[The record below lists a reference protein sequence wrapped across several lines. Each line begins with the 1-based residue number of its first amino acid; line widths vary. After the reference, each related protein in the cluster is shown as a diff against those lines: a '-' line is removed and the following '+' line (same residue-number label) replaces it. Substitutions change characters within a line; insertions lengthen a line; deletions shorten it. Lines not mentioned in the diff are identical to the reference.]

1 MARPNRLGR
10 SFGPVDVN
18 GRDPGNPPRAAA
30 PKQVK
35 LEHREPKPWGR
46 FANLRY
52 WLMPGMGVKRHVAVI
67 SVGVG
72 VLLVGVLVGAFWL
85 WSRGYGLGPFGSSVL
100 QSLWWQRWG
109 GLLALLLLGAG
120 SVLAV
125 GAVGRLNR
133 SLLSNWM
140 PKPKDAAVLLH
151 RRVSLAKGPR
161 VVAFGGGT
169 GLSNLLRGLRH
180 YTSNITAV
188 VSVSDDGGSS
198 GRLREAYGIPA
209 PGDLTD
215 CLAALSDNELHVSQ
229 LLEYRYARGGEL
241 KGHTFGNLL
250 ITTLTEV
257 EGDFARAVR
266 VLNSLLNICGAVYP
280 ITTEPTTLKVL
291 KRSGATV
298 VGESQ
303 VRAVPGAAER
313 VSLEPPDPAMVPDV
327 GLALA
332 AADVIVLG
340 PGSLF
345 TSTLPP
351 LLVPES
357 RAAIV
362 AARAPLVYVCNVM
375 TEAGETDGLSAW
387 GHVEALYAHLGRYP
401 DWVVVNTGEVNRE
414 RLARYHAEGAE
425 VVFYDPAPFE
435 AAGIEVATLNL
446 LSSGAQA
453 GHDSQRL
460 ARWLYAF
467 CKVKAGI
474 NV

>member
-1 MARPNRLGR
+1 MASAERSHGESGGGTRAWLGR
-10 SFGPVDVN
+10 VG
-18 GRDPGNPPRAAA
+18 
-30 PKQVK
+30 
-35 LEHREPKPWGR
+35 
-46 FANLRY
+46 NLRY
-52 WLMPGMGVKRHVAVI
+52 WLTPGMGVKRHVGLI
-67 SVGVG
+67 SLGVATLILG
-72 VLLVGVLVGAFWL
+72 VLSGAFWFWGNGHQL
-85 WSRGYGLGPFGSSVL
+85 SPLERAMTTSS
-100 QSLWWQRWG
+100 WWLRWG
-109 GLLALLLLGAG
+109 GLLALLL
-120 SVLAV
+120 VLAG
-125 GAVGRLNR
+125 GALAAAAVARLNR

-140 PKPKDAAVLLH
+140 PKPRDAAVLLH

-161 VVAFGGGT
+161 IVAFGGGT

-188 VSVSDDGGSS
+188 VTVSDDGGSS

-229 LLEYRYARGGEL
+229 LLEYRYARGLEL

-280 ITTEPTTLKVL
+280 VTTEPVTLKVV
-291 KRSGATV
+291 KRSGEV
-298 VGESQ
+298 VRGESN
-303 VRAVPGAAER
+303 VRTVPGAAHE
-313 VSLEPPDPAMVPDV
+313 VALEPAAPALVPDV
-327 GLALA
+327 GLALG

-351 LLVPES
+351 LLVPGSREAIQTS
-357 RAAIV
+357 RAA
-362 AARAPLVYVCNVM
+362 LVYICNVM
-375 TEAGETDGLSAW
+375 TEAGETDGFSAW
-387 GHVEALYAHLGRYP
+387 NHVEALYRHLGRYP
-401 DWVVVNTGEVNRE
+401 DWVVVNTGEVGAE
-414 RLARYHAEGAE
+414 RLARYRAEGAE
-425 VVFYDPAPFE
+425 VVAFDPAPFVQ
-435 AAGIEVATLNL
+435 AGIEVATLNL
-446 LSSGAQA
+446 VSGGVQA

-467 CKVKAGI
+467 CKQLRTVGA
-474 NV
+474 

>member
-1 MARPNRLGR
+1 MAKLGVGLEARSGR
-10 SFGPVDVN
+10 SGSER
-18 GRDPGNPPRAAA
+18 GGA
-30 PKQVK
+30 
-35 LEHREPKPWGR
+35 GR
-46 FANLRY
+46 FQRVSDLRY
-52 WLMPGMGVKRHVAVI
+52 WLTPGMGVKRHVTVI
-67 SVGVG
+67 SLGVAALLIG
-72 VLLVGVLVGAFWL
+72 VLFGAFWL
-85 WSRGYGLGPFGSSVL
+85 WGNGHVLSPLEHAMTASR
-100 QSLWWQRWG
+100 WWPRWG
-109 GLLALLLLGAG
+109 GLSALSLILGGGA
-120 SVLAV
+120 LAV
-125 GAVGRLNR
+125 GAIGRLNR

-140 PKPKDAAVLLH
+140 PKPRDAAVLLH

-161 VVAFGGGT
+161 IVAFGGGT

-188 VSVSDDGGSS
+188 VTVSDDGGSS
-198 GRLREAYGIPA
+198 GRLREAFGIPA

-215 CLAALSDNELHVSQ
+215 CLAALSDNELHVSK
-229 LLEYRYARGGEL
+229 LLEYRYARGLEL

-280 ITTEPTTLKVL
+280 VTTTPTTLRVV
-291 KRSGATV
+291 KRSGAV
-298 VGESQ
+298 VMGESS
-303 VRAVPGAAER
+303 VRGVPGAVRE
-313 VSLEPPDPAMVPDV
+313 VSLEPAAPALVPDV

-351 LLVPES
+351 LLVPGS
-357 RAAIV
+357 RDAVLAAK
-362 AARAPLVYVCNVM
+362 AALVYVCNVM
-375 TEAGETDGLSAW
+375 TEAGETDGFSAW
-387 GHVEALYAHLGRYP
+387 EHVEVIYQHLGRYP
-401 DWVVVNTGEVNRE
+401 DWVVMNTGEVNAE
-414 RLARYHAEGAE
+414 RLERYRAEGAE
-425 VVFYDPAPFE
+425 VVAFDPAPFVK
-435 AAGIEVATLNL
+435 AGIEVATLNL

-467 CKVKAGI
+467 SKQLRTASA
-474 NV
+474 

>member
-1 MARPNRLGR
+1 MARLATRLEQL
-10 SFGPVDVN
+10 
-18 GRDPGNPPRAAA
+18 RAGQLRRA
-30 PKQVK
+30 
-35 LEHREPKPWGR
+35 G
-46 FANLRY
+46 NLRY
-52 WLMPGMGVKRHVAVI
+52 WLTPGMGVKRHITVISAGVAVTLA
-67 SVGVG
+67 G
-72 VLLVGVLVGAFWL
+72 VLCGAFWFWGNGHVL
-85 WSRGYGLGPFGSSVL
+85 SPLERAVTTSR
-100 QSLWWQRWG
+100 WWPRWG
-109 GLLALLLLGAG
+109 GLLALALLLGG
-120 SVLAV
+120 GTLAV
-125 GAVGRLNR
+125 SAVARLNR

-140 PKPKDAAVLLH
+140 PKPRDAAVLLH

-161 VVAFGGGT
+161 IVAFGGGT

-188 VSVSDDGGSS
+188 VTVSDDGGSS

-229 LLEYRYARGGEL
+229 LLEYRYARGHEL

-280 ITTEPTTLKVL
+280 ITTEPTTLRVV
-291 KRSGATV
+291 KRSGEV
-298 VGESQ
+298 VTGESN
-303 VRAVPGAAER
+303 VRGVPGAVREVR
-313 VSLEPPDPAMVPDV
+313 LEPAAPALVPDV

-351 LLVPES
+351 LLVPGS
-357 RAAIV
+357 REAVLAAK
-362 AARAPLVYVCNVM
+362 ASLVYVCNVM
-375 TEAGETDGLSAW
+375 TEAGETDGFSAW
-387 GHVEALYAHLGRYP
+387 DHVEAIYQHLGRYP
-401 DWVVVNTGEVNRE
+401 DWVVVNTGEVEAE
-414 RLARYHAEGAE
+414 RLSRYRAEGADT
-425 VVFYDPAPFE
+425 VAFDPAPFAE
-435 AAGIEVATLNL
+435 AGIAVATLNL
-446 LSSGAQA
+446 LSGGAQA

-467 CKVKAGI
+467 SKQLRAAGA
-474 NV
+474 

>member
-1 MARPNRLGR
+1 MARPWPWSRAGQGTNRLDTRRLDLTRPADERG
-10 SFGPVDVN
+10 
-18 GRDPGNPPRAAA
+18 
-30 PKQVK
+30 
-35 LEHREPKPWGR
+35 GR
-46 FANLRY
+46 FGNLRY
-52 WLMPGMGVKRHVAVI
+52 WLTPGMGVKRHIAGMAA
-67 SVGVG
+67 GVF
-72 VLLVGVLVGAFWL
+72 VLLVGALLGALWL
-85 WSRGYGLGPFGSSVL
+85 WDK
-100 QSLWWQRWG
+100 
-109 GLLALLLLGAG
+109 GLLLEPLEATLGRSPLWPRLGGAVALLLLVGGGA
-120 SVLAV
+120 LAV

-140 PKPKDAAVLLH
+140 PKPRDAAVLLH

-161 VVAFGGGT
+161 LVAFGGGT

-188 VSVSDDGGSS
+188 VTVSDDGGSS
-198 GRLREAYGIPA
+198 GRLREAFGIPA

-215 CLAALSDNELHVSQ
+215 VLAALSDNELHVSR
-229 LLEYRYARGGEL
+229 LLEHRYARGSDL

-280 ITTEPTTLKVL
+280 VTTEPTTLKVV
-291 KRSGATV
+291 KTSGAV
-298 VGESQ
+298 VRGESL
-303 VRAVPGAAER
+303 VRETPGAVWE
-313 VSLEPPDPAMVPDV
+313 VTLEPPAPALVPDV

-351 LLVPES
+351 LLVPGASEAV
-357 RAAIV
+357 RAS
-362 AARAPLVYVCNVM
+362 AAALVYVCNVM
-375 TEAGETDGLSAW
+375 TEAGETDGFSAW
-387 GHVEALYAHLGRYP
+387 DHVAALYRHLGRYP
-401 DWVVVNTGEVNRE
+401 DWVVVNTGVVNPE
-414 RLARYHAEGAE
+414 RLERYRAEGAE
-425 VVFYDPAPFE
+425 VVVFDPAPFA

-446 LSSGAQA
+446 LSGGAQA
-453 GHDSQRL
+453 GHDSARL

-467 CKVKAGI
+467 CKQVRASAGA
-474 NV
+474 

>member
-1 MARPNRLGR
+1 
-10 SFGPVDVN
+10 
-18 GRDPGNPPRAAA
+18 
-30 PKQVK
+30 
-35 LEHREPKPWGR
+35 
-46 FANLRY
+46 
-52 WLMPGMGVKRHVAVI
+52 MPGMGVKRHVAVI
-67 SVGVG
+67 GAGVG
-72 VLLVGVLVGAFWL
+72 VLLVGVLCGAFWL
-85 WSRGYGLGPFGSSVL
+85 WGNGYLLSPLGRTLTGT
-100 QSLWWQRWG
+100 LWWQRWG
-109 GLLALLLLGAG
+109 GLLALLLLISG
-120 SVLAV
+120 SALAV
-125 GAVGRLNR
+125 AAVGRLNR

-215 CLAALSDNELHVSQ
+215 CLAALSDNELHVSR

-280 ITTEPTTLKVL
+280 VTTQPTTLKVL
-291 KRSGATV
+291 KRSGETV
-298 VGESQ
+298 LGESN
-303 VRAVPGAAER
+303 VRGSPGAASR
-313 VSLEPPDPAMVPDV
+313 VALEPPDPPLVPDV

-351 LLVPES
+351 LLVPGSREAVLAS
-357 RAAIV
+357 RAS
-362 AARAPLVYVCNVM
+362 LVYVCNVM
-375 TEAGETDGLSAW
+375 TEAGETDGFSAW
-387 GHVEALYAHLGRYP
+387 EHVEALYAHLGRYP
-401 DWVVVNTGEVNRE
+401 DWVVINTGEVNAE
-414 RLARYHAEGAE
+414 RLKRYRGEGAE
-425 VVFYDPAPFE
+425 VVLYDPAPFE
-435 AAGIEVATLNL
+435 AADIEVATLNL
-446 LSSGAQA
+446 LSSGLQA

-467 CKVKAGI
+467 CKVKVNAGA
-474 NV
+474 